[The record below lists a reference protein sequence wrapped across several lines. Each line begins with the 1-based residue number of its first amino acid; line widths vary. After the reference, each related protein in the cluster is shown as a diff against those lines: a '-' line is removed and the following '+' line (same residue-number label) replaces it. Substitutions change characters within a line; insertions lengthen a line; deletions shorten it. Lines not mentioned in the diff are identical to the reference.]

1 MVLHANI
8 LRRQTIPVICIFML
22 SCAYPN
28 AYVPESCDTP
38 PAASGLDIVLSPD
51 ALRVEDT
58 TRARCFIIH
67 KDGTRSE
74 ADTGV
79 EWTTDNPRILEVFS
93 TGEVR
98 ALSAGTAEILA
109 RAAGYS
115 TTRRINVEGRLDYS
129 GILISEVY
137 YDPDADEESLEFI
150 EIVNTAT
157 DMRDI
162 GGVSIIDGSSK
173 STPFTFS
180 SGTRMEPGT
189 CMVVARSSDKF
200 YEKFCINP
208 DCNTLKLTLNN
219 SGEAVFITAPDGTR
233 IDQVY
238 IKGGTAEFPA
248 PDNWCSAKQPSAPEG
263 QSIYRNSLSD
273 TGSCTDWSAGIPSP
287 GNSTAGYSDTCT
299 QGSSTM

>member
-8 LRRQTIPVICIFML
+8 LRRLTIPVICIFML

-74 ADTGV
+74 ADTGI
-79 EWTTDNPRILEVFS
+79 EWATDCPGVLEVFS

-109 RAAGYS
+109 RAAGLS
-115 TTRRINVEGRLDYS
+115 ASRHILVEGQPDYS

-137 YDPDADEESLEFI
+137 YDPDEYEESLEFI

-157 DMRDI
+157 DVRDI
-162 GGVSIIDGSSK
+162 GGLSIIDGSSK
-173 STPFTFS
+173 SAPFIFPA
-180 SGTRMEPGT
+180 GTRMEPGKY
-189 CMVVARSSDKF
+189 MVVARSSDKF
-200 YEKFCINP
+200 LEIFCMKP
-208 DCNTLKLTLNN
+208 DFGTLKLSLNN
-219 SGEAVFITAPDGTR
+219 TGETVCIIAPDRTPV
-233 IDQVY
+233 DQVY
-238 IKGGTAEFPA
+238 IKGGAAEFPA

-287 GNSTAGYSDTCT
+287 GNSTVGYSDTCT
-299 QGSSTM
+299 QGASTM